1 MDPEESTPEDLDA
14 YFVSFRE
21 VKTGPCHRYYLIR
34 GDSRGGQTLGAVGT
48 PSSSGAASGAQ
59 PAYDYRNARN
69 FTNHGTLATQSKRE
83 LMTWLDGVV
92 AEGIARQAVETGG
105 GAPAESGRAN
115 DDDGG
120 PVGGQGGG
128 SGVNPSSPRGS
139 EWINFS
145 QDKFSFPDGRRG
157 IRFYLVDAQGGATA
171 AVLGEERDTRDGH
184 YVYRKDDDFTAGPP
198 LNCGNLTGVHRWLR
212 DMCAGG
218 AGVLLGTAGGHVPK
232 RGGAKGGG
240 AGRGVGASGGNRNDR
255 EHPLDVLGKRRAPSE
270 HHRSSHTGD
279 EDTIATRRLR
289 VEEREVRWLT
299 ARRAALAFV
308 REEIHPHT
316 QSEITKVAKALAEHV
331 ADSEEAHFPG
341 GTNKTK
347 GKKAKE
353 RAENALARVV
363 EALRSLSSQYVSLKV
378 MDGTNIVP
386 TVASLRT
393 HPHPTVAKMAEGLC
407 TQWLGSVHN
416 AVGTLAASYERP
428 PPPPPPQL
436 NPPGANG
443 GKKPKPVY
451 DEAFLA
457 AMRNEPQLRRTRQKE
472 AAAAAAAN
480 PGAGG
485 GSGGGGVGS
494 GGGPGGGGDAKPPP
508 AAGTKAEPKAAAA
521 KAAVAKPQHKS
532 PPKHAAKVSPPAA
545 AAAAAASAG
554 AGGKKKSGSPVFAP
568 HNPGTPLGK
577 GRKLCLECNG
587 VVGSPTRV
595 CPHCNAT
602 LPFKQH
608 TANSPKGAAAKN
620 AAAAAKRRASAE
632 GDGGGGVGGGAGGV
646 GGGGGGV
653 GASSSVAQ
661 FLGRHRERFVSCKVS
676 QLRRNVQEVCE
687 GVRAV
692 LDAGRVQ
699 DPGAAKH
706 LREMS
711 KKVGEVRL
719 LQGVVER
726 PRARKEVMGLIEAAV
741 KVCNRHGV

>member
-1 MDPEESTPEDLDA
+1 MEAARLIRAARRRPSSLTRGRDATRRDTRTMDPEESTPEDLDA

-120 PVGGQGGG
+120 PVGGQPGGG

-436 NPPGANG
+436 NPPGASG

-480 PGAGG
+480 PGVGG

-532 PPKHAAKVSPPAA
+532 PPKHAAKVFPARRRRR
-545 AAAAAASAG
+545 
-554 AGGKKKSGSPVFAP
+554 GG
-568 HNPGTPLGK
+568 T
-577 GRKLCLECNG
+577 
-587 VVGSPTRV
+587 TR
-595 CPHCNAT
+595 
-602 LPFKQH
+602 
-608 TANSPKGAAAKN
+608 
-620 AAAAAKRRASAE
+620 
-632 GDGGGGVGGGAGGV
+632 GG
-646 GGGGGGV
+646 
-653 GASSSVAQ
+653 
-661 FLGRHRERFVSCKVS
+661 
-676 QLRRNVQEVCE
+676 
-687 GVRAV
+687 
-692 LDAGRVQ
+692 
-699 DPGAAKH
+699 
-706 LREMS
+706 
-711 KKVGEVRL
+711 
-719 LQGVVER
+719 
-726 PRARKEVMGLIEAAV
+726 
-741 KVCNRHGV
+741 